1 MKSEADELQSSVGY
15 KNLRR
20 REAEELGA
28 LEGEQDAEELAGDN
42 AEGDEGSHGPRPSVD
57 LHARVH
63 EHAEAQAEVH
73 NDLPELLKLVE
84 RRGVQHDATIFVEFL
99 HLERAVNVMA
109 RETCEQTGLDAGE
122 VRPFEKIRTKRNETK
137 RNNGAGAGFIKKE
150 ERDFVF
156 GQSVG
161 PSVGQQRYFSRKK
174 ENPAVAERLTG
185 GHGAP

>member
-15 KNLRR
+15 KNSRR
-20 REAEELGA
+20 REAEGLGA

-99 HLERAVNVMA
+99 HLERALEGDHAPAQVVELPLGGDA
-109 RETCEQTGLDAGE
+109 RLPLCLPMHEQKLCSCGRGWEGQGGSDAPVARAATPGLATGCR
-122 VRPFEKIRTKRNETK
+122 RPRRT
-137 RNNGAGAGFIKKE
+137 
-150 ERDFVF
+150 
-156 GQSVG
+156 
-161 PSVGQQRYFSRKK
+161 
-174 ENPAVAERLTG
+174 
-185 GHGAP
+185 

>member
-15 KNLRR
+15 KNSRR
-20 REAEELGA
+20 REAEGLGA

-84 RRGVQHDATIFVEFL
+84 RRGVQHDATILIEFL

-109 RETCEQTGLDAGE
+109 RETREQTGLDAGE
-122 VRPFEKIRTKRNETK
+122 VRPFEQIRTKRNETK
-137 RNNGAGAGFIKKE
+137 RNETMARGRGSLRKKKE
-150 ERDFVF
+150 ILC
-156 GQSVG
+156 SVSR
-161 PSVGQQRYFSRKK
+161 SVRRSVNSDISPGKRRTL
-174 ENPAVAERLTG
+174 P
-185 GHGAP
+185 